1 MDLKYPIKDKKVNN
15 TPPQFMTDLYQAV
28 TDISTSSSL
37 NDFYKSSLVISA
49 PEIEPY
55 LPNIFKFNLEGLV
68 FSEDDVL
75 EAELHIFRFVS
86 NKS

>member
-1 MDLKYPIKDKKVNN
+1 MS
-15 TPPQFMTDLYQAV
+15 DLYQAV

-55 LPNIFKFNLEGLV
+55 LQDIFKFNLEGLV
-68 FSEDDVL
+68 FSAGDIL
-75 EAELHIFRFVS
+75 EAELHIFRLLCFI
-86 NKS
+86 